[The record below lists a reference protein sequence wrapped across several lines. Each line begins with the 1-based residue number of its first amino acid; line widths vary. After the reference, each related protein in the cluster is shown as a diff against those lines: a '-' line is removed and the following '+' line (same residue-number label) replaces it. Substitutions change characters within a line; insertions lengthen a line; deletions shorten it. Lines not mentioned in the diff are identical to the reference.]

1 MATKF
6 TSWSKIKKGQKFQ
19 IVSRSYG
26 TSSSY
31 ELNKTYITRKGGSGY
46 SNYIYDIVEGKNDRI
61 VAKDCIL
68 ISETISE
75 MKSDLAKIESER
87 KSELQKIEIK
97 YKSLKQDL
105 ELKIEFCE
113 ESKLEEYDA
122 DVHKVYKALK
132 TLNTSSSDGEKA
144 KVISELIKK

>member
-19 IVSRSYG
+19 VVSRTYG
-26 TSSSY
+26 TSSVY
-31 ELNKTYITRKGGSGY
+31 ELNKTYIAKKGGSGY
-46 SNYIYDIVEGKNDRI
+46 SNYIYTIVEGKNSPLY
-61 VAKDCIL
+61 AKDCIL
-68 ISETISE
+68 INETISE

-87 KSELQKIEIK
+87 KTELQKIETK

-105 ELKIEFCE
+105 ESKIKFCE
-113 ESKLEEYDA
+113 ESKLEEYNA

-144 KVISELIKK
+144 KIIAELIKK